1 MSPPSRRLLPV
12 AVHTRS
18 LANAAVL
25 FPPSIRSAQVRSVIS
40 RASTGES
47 ITVPSAR
54 LSKMIVPTGSART
67 EVMALR
73 SSSSLC
79 VQVSTRCPY
88 SMPSPHVRM
97 VLPDPGMVE
106 VTTPNGIRVRR

>member
-1 MSPPSRRLLPV
+1 MSPPRRRLLPV

-18 LANAAVL
+18 LANAAVTFL
-25 FPPSIRSAQVRSVIS
+25 PRIRSAQVRSVIS

-47 ITVPSAR
+47 MAVPSAR
-54 LSKMIVPTGSART
+54 LSKMIVPTGSAST

-97 VLPDPGMVE
+97 VLPEPGMVE